1 MSSGDTLTIVRRHDP
16 ARHLAALAFEQ
27 HEQLRLAI
35 VSTPFVEAPD
45 PTPSRARW
53 GASGRR
59 KLVFIAAIAV
69 LLGAVGGG
77 IAAVRALTTPA
88 QEEQKLPDGSAMF
101 VGTHPTCTQA
111 SSVQFR
117 CVLESAP
124 SVEYIVGSYLG
135 AKMPS
140 VDATKHIDGGCIA
153 TSADGLQWDCYL
165 GQAAVA
171 HDIIDGSLLGQDQP
185 EPSHG

>member
-1 MSSGDTLTIVRRHDP
+1 MSSSDTLALVRRHDP
-16 ARHLAALAFEQ
+16 ARRLAALAYEQ
-27 HEQLRLAI
+27 REQLRLAI
-35 VSTPFVEAPD
+35 ISTPFVEAPGAVR
-45 PTPSRARW
+45 SRSRW
-53 GASGRR
+53 GTSGRR
-59 KLVFIAAIAV
+59 TLVLIGAV
-69 LLGAVGGG
+69 LVLLAVVGGG
-77 IAAVRALTTPA
+77 IAAIRLLTTPA
-88 QEEQKLPDGSAMF
+88 QEEQGLPDGSAMF
-101 VGTHPTCTQA
+101 VGTHPTCAQV

-117 CVLESAP
+117 CVLQSAP
-124 SVEYIVGSYLG
+124 SVEYIVGNYLG

-171 HDIIDGSLLGQDQP
+171 HNIIDGGLLGQYQP

>member
-1 MSSGDTLTIVRRHDP
+1 V
-16 ARHLAALAFEQ
+16 
-27 HEQLRLAI
+27 
-35 VSTPFVEAPD
+35 
-45 PTPSRARW
+45 
-53 GASGRR
+53 
-59 KLVFIAAIAV
+59 
-69 LLGAVGGG
+69 
-77 IAAVRALTTPA
+77 
-88 QEEQKLPDGSAMF
+88 
-101 VGTHPTCTQA
+101 

-117 CVLESAP
+117 CVLQSAP

-153 TSADGLQWDCYL
+153 TSADGLKWDCYL

-171 HDIIDGSLLGQDQP
+171 HNIIDGGLLGQYQP